1 MKQKAIYFDHAA
13 TTPLDEN
20 VLQKMIPYLTENFGN
35 ANSVHTIGRKSMEA
49 VDFARDNIASIIGAN
64 PNEIYFT
71 SGGTES
77 DNWAINI
84 AVNSN
89 KDKKHIVSTPIEHPA
104 VLSTLKRLEEKGYI
118 IDFLSVNKNGEI
130 DLNELKDKVT
140 LSTVLVIMMTANNE
154 TGVILPIKEASK
166 IAKDAGA
173 LFFTDAVQAIGQMKI
188 DVLDT
193 GVSMMSFSSHKFYG
207 PKGVGVLY
215 VKNGIKITPLISGGF
230 QEREKRG
237 GTTNVAGVYGM
248 SEALLIASNNY
259 DENAK
264 KVKNIR
270 DEFESI
276 LTKNLPNVKIN
287 KSENRLPSVSSVTF
301 LGINGE
307 ALLYNL
313 DQNGIYASNGS
324 ACSAGSVRPSSV
336 LTAIGL
342 SEKDAKSTVRFSF
355 GKNNFMEEILFSTK
369 VIIETVNKMLN
380 K

>member
-1 MKQKAIYFDHAA
+1 MYFDHAA
-13 TTPLDEN
+13 TTPLDEK
-20 VLQKMIPYLTENFGN
+20 VLQKMLPYLTENFGN

-49 VDFARDNIASIIGAN
+49 VDFARDNIAKIIGAN
-64 PNEIYFT
+64 SNEIYFT

-104 VLSTLKRLEEKGYI
+104 VLSALKRLEDKGYV

-130 DLNELKDKVT
+130 SLDELKTKVT
-140 LSTVLVIMMTANNE
+140 SSTVLVIMMTANNE
-154 TGVILPIKEASK
+154 TGVILPIKKASK

-188 DVLDT
+188 NVLDT

-248 SEALLIASNNY
+248 GEALLIASNNY

-264 KVKNIR
+264 KVGSLR
-270 DEFESI
+270 DEFENI
-276 LTKNLPNVKIN
+276 LTKNLSNIKIN

-301 LGINGE
+301 LGVNGE

-355 GKNNFMEEILFSTK
+355 GKNNSMEEILTATK
-369 VIIETVNKMLN
+369 IIIETVNKMLN

>member
-1 MKQKAIYFDHAA
+1 MYFDHAA
-13 TTPLDEN
+13 TTPLDEK
-20 VLQKMIPYLTENFGN
+20 VLQKMLPYLTENFGN

-49 VDFARDNIASIIGAN
+49 VDFARDNIAKIIGAN
-64 PNEIYFT
+64 SNEIYFT

-104 VLSTLKRLEEKGYI
+104 VLSALKRLEDKGYV

-130 DLNELKDKVT
+130 SLDELKTKVT
-140 LSTVLVIMMTANNE
+140 SSTVLVIMMTANNE
-154 TGVILPIKEASK
+154 TGVILPIKKASK

-188 DVLDT
+188 NVLDT

-264 KVKNIR
+264 KVGSLR
-270 DEFESI
+270 DEFENI
-276 LTKNLPNVKIN
+276 LTKNLSNIKIN

-301 LGINGE
+301 LGVNGE

-355 GKNNFMEEILFSTK
+355 GKNNSMEEILTATK
-369 VIIETVNKMLN
+369 IIIETVNKMLN